1 MINIHNLK
9 NCISIKTIDPFKF
22 KFAYFD
28 LKDDYLAD
36 KIFFDN
42 KLTVIFGREYHKD
55 NEKYA
60 LVCCTIRRRDLNKF
74 VKSMEEL
81 EKKALLLGHNDYID
95 FCNKTI
101 ELLNNKM

>member
-1 MINIHNLK
+1 MMNIHNIN
-9 NCISIKTIDPFKF
+9 NCISFKSINPFRF

-36 KIFFDN
+36 KIFFDH

-55 NEKYA
+55 NEKYV
-60 LVCCTIRRRDLNKF
+60 LICCKIRRRDLNKF

-81 EKKALLLGHNDYID
+81 ERKALLLGHTDYID
-95 FCNKTI
+95 FCKKTI
-101 ELLNNKM
+101 ESFNHMK